1 MLEANDSAT
10 EEREHAMDGNMDVK
24 TSGESTAQ
32 LLGCRVEAPLVGGEM
47 AAWLCTGNSSE
58 TEAYQIDVR
67 SGMQRR
73 WARCRRVVDE

>member
-58 TEAYQIDVR
+58 TEADQSTFAAV
-67 SGMQRR
+67 
-73 WARCRRVVDE
+73 CRGGGRGAGA

>member
-32 LLGCRVEAPLVGGEM
+32 LLGCMVEAPLVGGEM
-47 AAWLCTGNSSE
+47 AAWLCTEIAG
-58 TEAYQIDVR
+58 
-67 SGMQRR
+67 RR
-73 WARCRRVVDE
+73 RQAKSTFAAVCRGGGRVAGA